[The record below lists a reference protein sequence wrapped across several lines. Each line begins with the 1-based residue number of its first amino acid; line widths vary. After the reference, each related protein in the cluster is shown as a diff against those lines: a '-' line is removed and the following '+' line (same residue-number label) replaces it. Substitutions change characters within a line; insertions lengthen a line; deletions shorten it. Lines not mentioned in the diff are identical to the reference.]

1 MRFTRVS
8 KNKFFRNICIFL
20 IAVFGLIPVSLY
32 AEEIL
37 YGEYEVKAAFIYN
50 VAKFI
55 EWPEHAIS
63 SQNDSLKLCI
73 MGDNPFGT
81 VFKKIEGKQVKNKK
95 FIIELIKSVSSIKEC
110 NMLYISKSE
119 EKNLAS
125 IINFANNYNVLT
137 ISDEAGFEK
146 RGVIINM
153 FISEEM
159 IRFNINMDDAK
170 KAGLKV
176 SAKLLK
182 LASDVYGV
190 Q

>member
-1 MRFTRVS
+1 MLYIS
-8 KNKFFRNICIFL
+8 ENKFFRNICIFL
-20 IAVFGLIPVSLY
+20 SAVFVLIPVCLY
-32 AEEIL
+32 AEETL
-37 YGEYEVKAAFIYN
+37 YEEYEVKAAFIYN
-50 VAKFI
+50 FAKFI

-63 SQNDSLKLCI
+63 SENDSLKLCI
-73 MGDNPFGT
+73 IGDNPFGT

-95 FIIELIKSVSSIKEC
+95 FIIEHIKSVSSIKEC

-119 EKNLAS
+119 GKNLAS

-137 ISDEAGFEK
+137 ISDEAGFEEK
-146 RGVIINM
+146 GVIINM

-159 IRFNINMDDAK
+159 IRFNVNIDAAQ
-170 KAGLKV
+170 KAGLKI

-190 Q
+190 K